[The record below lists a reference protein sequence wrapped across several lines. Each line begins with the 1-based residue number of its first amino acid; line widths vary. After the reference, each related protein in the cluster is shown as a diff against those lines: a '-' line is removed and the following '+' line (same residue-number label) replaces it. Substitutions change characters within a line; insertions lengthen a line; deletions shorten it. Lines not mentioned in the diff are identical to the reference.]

1 MNLTEDYIQKL
12 VKAFDYEK
20 ALTEIIS
27 VYHEPLYWL
36 IRKLVISHEDTND
49 VLQNTYLRIYKGLS
63 NFRFQSTIKT
73 WCYRIAYN
81 ESMRINQIPFLSITF
96 SLMKINLNNHVL

>member
-1 MNLTEDYIQKL
+1 LNLTEDYIQKL

-81 ESMRINQIPFLSITF
+81 ESMRHLEQ
-96 SLMKINLNNHVL
+96 MKKGELLFKIGEALHKVGF